1 MDTMLN
7 KISSELYL
15 KNITFEPDNQ
25 RVRCLAHII
34 NLAAKK
40 AIENSNFV
48 LYEDEMEFIEID
60 DSEENLKSV
69 IYKVNYY
76 IYLSIYN
83 L

>member
-1 MDTMLN
+1 
-7 KISSELYL
+7 
-15 KNITFEPDNQ
+15 
-25 RVRCLAHII
+25 
-34 NLAAKK
+34 LAAKK

-48 LYEDEMEFIEID
+48 LYEDEMEFVEID

>member
-1 MDTMLN
+1 MLN
-7 KISSELYL
+7 KISSELYS

-48 LYEDEMEFIEID
+48 LYEDEMEFVEID

-76 IYLSIYN
+76 IYLSICN

>member
-48 LYEDEMEFIEID
+48 LYEDEMEFVEID

>member
-48 LYEDEMEFIEID
+48 LYEDEMEFVEID

-76 IYLSIYN
+76 FYLSIYN

>member
-1 MDTMLN
+1 MLN

-48 LYEDEMEFIEID
+48 LYEDEMEFVEID

-76 IYLSIYN
+76 FYLSIYN

>member
-1 MDTMLN
+1 MLN

-48 LYEDEMEFIEID
+48 LYEDEMEFVEID